1 MRYLRYFYV
10 FAWLLA
16 VAFYLRAAFVP
27 DFYAIRND
35 VPTDPIRSFFIF
47 SLVSGVESMILA
59 VLIRPWSFR
68 GSRGRLLLAL
78 SLFAPWAGL
87 CLFSLIH
94 ASPFYAAHALWLVLT
109 AFGLAVA
116 AVRVSRVAG

>member
-10 FAWLLA
+10 LAWLLA

-27 DFYAIRND
+27 DFYAIRNS
-35 VPTDPIRSFFIF
+35 VPTDPFRSFFFF

-78 SLFAPWAGL
+78 TLFAPWAGRVL
-87 CLFSLIH
+87 PRYHGHFS
-94 ASPFYAAHALWLVLT
+94 
-109 AFGLAVA
+109 
-116 AVRVSRVAG
+116 